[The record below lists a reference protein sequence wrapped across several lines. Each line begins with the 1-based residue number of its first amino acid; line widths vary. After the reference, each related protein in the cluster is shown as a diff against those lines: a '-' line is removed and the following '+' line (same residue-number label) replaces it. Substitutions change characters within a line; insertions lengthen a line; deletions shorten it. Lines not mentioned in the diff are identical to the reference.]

1 MYIFI
6 LFQLFKITVGVFP
19 DTVPLGILSLMEEY
33 GLQVQ
38 SHHVVVNVLG
48 G

>member
-6 LFQLFKITVGVFP
+6 LFQVFKVTVGVFP
-19 DTVPLGILSLMEEY
+19 DTVTLGVPSLMEEY

-38 SHHVVVNVLG
+38 PHHVVVNVLG